1 MKYTF
6 NVDFQIADQ
15 CKNTK
20 EHFYAT
26 LTECP
31 PAMSSSTVSKDID
44 AKICECLL
52 TYNCTGFVLF
62 RWLVDWCLTPTV
74 AISQLY
80 RGGWFF
86 FRISVNIQI
95 FIMQKTFSKP

>member
-44 AKICECLL
+44 AKICELPFNLQLYWFCSL
-52 TYNCTGFVLF
+52 
-62 RWLVDWCLTPTV
+62 WLV
-74 AISQLY
+74 
-80 RGGWFF
+80 G
-86 FRISVNIQI
+86 
-95 FIMQKTFSKP
+95 